1 MALILIA
8 IAVVFTL
15 ADLYIVTLV
24 LNKTPWLIKG
34 YVFFPVMVLWALVLW
49 VDFSGEIPQ
58 MLLNSIVWITV
69 CFAIPTMVYTIFS
82 LLGKFFGLLWTPVS
96 SIFSST
102 GIVIAVIL
110 FLMAIYGSVFGWQRV
125 VVKTTNIELA
135 DLPKGFEGYRIVHIS
150 DFHVGV
156 YAATPGAVE
165 RIVKRVNKLK
175 PDLIVFTGDLISSSP
190 DELTKFADVLRR
202 LKAPDCVISV
212 LGNNDYCLSEKD
224 VAGDSVEKNFA
235 RIINAEKDMGW
246 MLLRNQSIKIIHGK
260 DSISIVGVENFGNED
275 FPNKSD
281 LKKALKGIPQNECKI
296 LLTHNPSH
304 WRREVLADTDIQLT
318 LAGHTH
324 AMQFKIGDFSPAE
337 WIYPEWGG
345 LYKDGDQQLYVS
357 TGIGSNIAFRF
368 GSYPTIDLLIL
379 HSKSAE

>member
-1 MALILIA
+1 MALGLIA
-8 IAVVFTL
+8 IAVIFTL

-49 VDFSGEIPQ
+49 IDFSGDIPQ

-69 CFAIPTMVYTIFS
+69 CFAIPTIIYTIFS
-82 LLGKFFGLLWTPVS
+82 LLGKFFGLLWTPIS

-102 GIVIAVIL
+102 GIVVAIIL
-110 FLMAIYGSVFGWQRV
+110 FLIGVYGAVFGWQRI
-125 VVKTTNIELA
+125 VVKTTNVELA
-135 DLPKGFEGYRIVHIS
+135 NLPKSFEGYRIVHIS
-150 DFHVGV
+150 DFHIGV

-165 RIVKRVNKLK
+165 RIIKRVNKLK
-175 PDLIVFTGDLISSSP
+175 PDLIVFTGDLINSSP
-190 DELTKFADVLRR
+190 DELTKFDNVLRR

-212 LGNNDYCLSEKD
+212 LGYSDYCISDKKIG
-224 VAGDSVEKNFA
+224 VDSLVSDLDLVIK
-235 RIINAEKDMGW
+235 AEKDMGW
-246 MLLRNQSIKIIHGK
+246 MLLRNQSVKIVQGK
-260 DSISIVGVENFGNED
+260 DSIAIIGVESTGNEY

-281 LKKALKGIPQNECKI
+281 LKKALKGIPVDQFKI
-296 LLTHNPSH
+296 LLSHDPSH
-304 WRREVLADTDIQLT
+304 WRREVLADSDIQLT
-318 LAGHTH
+318 LSGHTH

-368 GSYPTIDLLIL
+368 GSYPTIDLLVL
-379 HSKSAE
+379 HSKKYK